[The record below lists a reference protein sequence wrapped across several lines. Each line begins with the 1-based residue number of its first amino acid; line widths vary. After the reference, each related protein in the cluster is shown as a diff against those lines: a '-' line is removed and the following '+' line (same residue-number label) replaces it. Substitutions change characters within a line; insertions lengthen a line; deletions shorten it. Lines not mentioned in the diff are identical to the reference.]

1 MGVEAFGFNHAL
13 AMKAKSALAA
23 VPGGLFF
30 FSLIENALFGS
41 WRGREDEELAVGE
54 DAINVE
60 KKEFDFAGAGV
71 SRKFWHC
78 MNSSSRAV
86 CAGADPVRCGGRA
99 PGEASQ

>member
-1 MGVEAFGFNHAL
+1 MGMEAFGFNHAL

-30 FSLIENALFGS
+30 FSLIKNALFGS

-60 KKEFDFAGAGV
+60 KKKFDFAGAGV